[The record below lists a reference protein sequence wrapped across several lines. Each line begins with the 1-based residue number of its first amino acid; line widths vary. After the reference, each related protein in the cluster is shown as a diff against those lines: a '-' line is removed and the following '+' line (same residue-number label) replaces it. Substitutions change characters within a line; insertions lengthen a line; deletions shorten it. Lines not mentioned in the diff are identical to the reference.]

1 MGEEQESGGAG
12 ASSSP
17 AAQRRSRWPSQAS
30 RPGASAAP
38 RARYSQ
44 QPAARPARAPGQQT
58 SRPGN
63 PSPHRELFLLL
74 GSTPLKVVVVVM
86 APKSEVG
93 WRGAERS
100 AERVRSEGSTAAIQP
115 KAGDRCR
122 SLRRGLPDGP
132 PLL

>member
-12 ASSSP
+12 ASGSP
-17 AAQRRSRWPSQAS
+17 AAQRRSRWPSPAT

-44 QPAARPARAPGQQT
+44 QPAARPARPPGQQP

-86 APKSEVG
+86 APESEVG
-93 WRGAERS
+93 WRGAER
-100 AERVRSEGSTAAIQP
+100 
-115 KAGDRCR
+115 
-122 SLRRGLPDGP
+122 
-132 PLL
+132 